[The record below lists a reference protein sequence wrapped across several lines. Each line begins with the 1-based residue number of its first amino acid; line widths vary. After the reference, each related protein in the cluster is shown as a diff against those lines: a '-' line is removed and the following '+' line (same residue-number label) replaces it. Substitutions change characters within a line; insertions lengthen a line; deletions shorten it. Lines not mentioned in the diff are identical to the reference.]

1 MLDAWFDGM
10 IGGDF
15 EGARSNAL
23 GIWGELIHYL
33 VSRSHAER
41 HSENWQELDNWYQEI
56 WEIVSSETS
65 EITPPLDSIIEYIY
79 SDEFVENINTNT
91 IASIFNLAPVTLQY
105 RFIEYLSGDSEDT
118 LSDDIEV
125 QHYAGETY
133 GNYDSDYEPPENPS
147 QVFDWPQDEEAPV
160 GDAEQVVIDL
170 TGGDTDGE
178 TEDET
183 DGETD
188 DETDDET
195 DGETDDE
202 TDYDSM
208 PSLESCTDD
217 ESYDTDATVMAD
229 FTDDDSDYDS
239 MPELVSDHEDDNSA
253 RVGQR
258 TGVMR
263 PRSIRV

>member
-1 MLDAWFDGM
+1 MVYLYTQMLTAWSSGM
-10 IGGDF
+10 GEIIHETTEDM
-15 EGARSNAL
+15 R
-23 GIWGELIHYL
+23 GIWEELIEYL
-33 VSRSHAER
+33 QSRSPDQIC
-41 HSENWQELDNWYQEI
+41 SEDWPEFESWYREI
-56 WEIVSSETS
+56 WEIVSPETT
-65 EITPPLDSIIEYIY
+65 EVAPPLDAIVEYIY
-79 SDEFVENINTNT
+79 SNEFIENIRTNT
-91 IASIFNLAPVTLQY
+91 FPSIFNAAPVSLQY
-105 RFIEYLSGDSEDT
+105 GFIDYLSGDSQGIQSHNIDT
-118 LSDDIEV
+118 V

-170 TGGDTDGE
+170 TGGD
-178 TEDET
+178 T

>member
-1 MLDAWFDGM
+1 MVYLYTQMLNTWF
-10 IGGDF
+10 GGVDR
-15 EGARSNAL
+15 GSDNTPVTRS
-23 GIWGELIHYL
+23 IWNDLIDYL
-33 VSRSHAER
+33 ESRSHEER
-41 HSENWQELDNWYQEI
+41 LSENGQELENWYQEI
-56 WEIVSSETS
+56 WEIVNSDTRLA
-65 EITPPLDSIIEYIY
+65 TPSLDTIVEYIY
-79 SDEFVENINTNT
+79 SNEFVGNINTDT
-91 IASIFNLAPVTLQY
+91 FPSIFNLAPVTLQY
-105 RFIEYLSGDSEDT
+105 RFIEYISEDFQGIQ
-118 LSDDIEV
+118 SDNIDTV

-133 GNYDSDYEPPENPS
+133 GNYDSDYEPPENPN

-160 GDAEQVVIDL
+160 GGAEQVVIDL
-170 TGGDTDGE
+170 TGG
-178 TEDET
+178 ET

-188 DETDDET
+188 D
-195 DGETDDE
+195 ETDDE

-239 MPELVSDHEDDNSA
+239 MPELVSDHEDDNYA

-263 PRSIRV
+263 PRSIQV